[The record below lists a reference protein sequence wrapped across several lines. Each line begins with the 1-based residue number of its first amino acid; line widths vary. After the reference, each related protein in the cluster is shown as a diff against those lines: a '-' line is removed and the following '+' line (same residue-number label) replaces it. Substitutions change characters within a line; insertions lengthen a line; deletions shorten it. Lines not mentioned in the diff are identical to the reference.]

1 VSASE
6 NWAEIRTNRS
16 GCERFSANV
25 EKTAAG
31 PVAQPIAWAN
41 YTAPAMV
48 VTASLRPRALRLLRL
63 LSRPGFHLF
72 LTGLLMVLGFVLA
85 HRISERSGREELSAL
100 STERLE
106 LYASNLAAELGRH
119 ASLPSL
125 LAIDPTLHAL
135 RLAPENAGARLETSQ
150 MLARIS
156 VRAGTSQIFVA
167 DAQGQVL
174 SASEALTPPTR
185 LAEALAQG
193 RTHFFAADPT
203 TGSTDFYLLHTLPPT
218 VWKPTSIVRPEPQ
231 AHQEPAAIVVRFNL
245 APLEATWVDLG
256 LRSQNERI
264 LIADDQDVVIMS
276 SVQAWKYAVL
286 GHADPSRR
294 QALQASARYPQ
305 AIGPNLDLPASLEV
319 HQGQQVSLPLPG
331 AKPMLAQQR
340 QIVPLGLRLVAL
352 SDLTEVR
359 QRAQLAAWGGAA
371 FGASIGLLV
380 LYLSSR
386 RRALR
391 QLTRAQT
398 ELQQAH
404 ALLEQLVD
412 SRTAELRQTNDAL
425 KTQIAQ
431 RLQTEGELLQ
441 ASKLAVLGQMSAGLS
456 HEVNQ
461 PLTALRALA
470 RNSIRLLEAGRPD
483 AVATNLQLMDDMVE
497 RMSQITRQLKSFA
510 RKADEQVTGAVSLLD
525 CVRNALLLLEHR
537 SRALDVQAEIDVP
550 VGLRV
555 RAEANRLE
563 QVLIN
568 LFGNAIDA
576 MQNEAERRLQL
587 QVVAQDGGRRA
598 LIRVQDSGAGVGEA
612 DLQRLF
618 EPFFTTKPAGEGLG
632 LGLVISA
639 KIVHEFGGA
648 LRAERLEHGMSFEF
662 DLAVE
667 TWTAAPET
675 NDV

>member
-1 VSASE
+1 MPE
-6 NWAEIRTNRS
+6 
-16 GCERFSANV
+16 
-25 EKTAAG
+25 
-31 PVAQPIAWAN
+31 
-41 YTAPAMV
+41 
-48 VTASLRPRALRLLRL
+48 SLRPRALRLLRL
-63 LSRPGFHLF
+63 LGRPGFHLF

-85 HRISERSGREELSAL
+85 HRLSERSGREQLSAL

-125 LAIDPTLHAL
+125 LAIAPTLQAL
-135 RLAPENAGARLETSQ
+135 MQAPDDPERRRAASH
-150 MLARIS
+150 MLARVN
-156 VRAGTSQIFVA
+156 VRAGTHQIFFA
-167 DAQGQVL
+167 TPQGQVL
-174 SASEALTPPTR
+174 SASEPLAPPAR
-185 LAEALAQG
+185 LPEALAQG
-193 RTHFFAADPT
+193 RSHFFAADPN
-203 TGSTDFYLLHTLPPT
+203 TGSTDFYLLHPM
-218 VWKPTSIVRPEPQ
+218 RQ
-231 AHQEPAAIVVRFNL
+231 ASQAAGVIVVRFNL
-245 APLEATWVDLG
+245 APLEATWLDLG
-256 LRSQNERI
+256 LRSQGERI
-264 LIADDQDVVIMS
+264 LVADDQDVVIMS
-276 SVQAWKYAVL
+276 SVQALKYAVL
-286 GHADPSRR
+286 DHADPSRR

-305 AIGPNLDLPASLEV
+305 AIGPDLDLPASLEV
-319 HQGQQVSLPLPG
+319 HQGLQVKLPLPG
-331 AKPMLAQQR
+331 AKTMLAQQR

-371 FGASIGLLV
+371 FGASVGLLV
-380 LYLSSR
+380 LHLSSR

-391 QLTRAQT
+391 QLTQAQAD
-398 ELQQAH
+398 LRQAH
-404 ALLEQLVD
+404 AQLEQLVD

-470 RNSIRLLEAGRPD
+470 RNSMRLLEAGRQD
-483 AVATNLQLMDDMVE
+483 AVAANLQIMDDMVE

-510 RKADEQVTGAVSLLD
+510 RKADEQVTSAVSLLD

-537 SRALDVQAEIDVP
+537 SRALGLATEIDLP
-550 VGLRV
+550 PGLRV

-563 QVLIN
+563 QVLVN

-576 MQNEAERRLQL
+576 MQHEAERRLR
-587 QVVAQDGGRRA
+587 VRAVAQDAGQRV
-598 LIRVQDSGAGVGEA
+598 LVQVQDCGPGVGEA
-612 DLQRLF
+612 DLARLF

-639 KIVHEFGGA
+639 KIVHEFGGT
-648 LRAERLEHGMSFEF
+648 LRAEKLAQGMSFEF

-667 TWTAAPET
+667 SWTAVPET
-675 NDV
+675 HDV

>member
-1 VSASE
+1 
-6 NWAEIRTNRS
+6 
-16 GCERFSANV
+16 
-25 EKTAAG
+25 
-31 PVAQPIAWAN
+31 
-41 YTAPAMV
+41 MV
-48 VTASLRPRALRLLRL
+48 VPESLRPRALRLLRL

-72 LTGLLMVLGFVLA
+72 LTGLLMALGFVLA
-85 HRISERSGREELSAL
+85 HRLSERGGREQLTAL

-125 LAIDPTLHAL
+125 LAIAPTLQAL
-135 RLAPENAGARLETSQ
+135 MQAPGDDERRRAASQ
-150 MLARIS
+150 MLARVN
-156 VRAGTSQIFVA
+156 VRAGTHQIFVA
-167 DAQGQVL
+167 TPEGQVL
-174 SASEALTPPTR
+174 SASEALAPPAR

-193 RTHFFAADPT
+193 RSHFFAADPH
-203 TGSTDFYLLHTLPPT
+203 TGSTDFYLLHPL
-218 VWKPTSIVRPEPQ
+218 RQ
-231 AHQEPAAIVVRFNL
+231 AGVAVGVIVVRFNL
-245 APLEATWVDLG
+245 APLEATWIDLG

-264 LIADDQDVVIMS
+264 LVADDQDVVIMS

-294 QALQASARYPQ
+294 LALQASARYPQ

-319 HQGQQVSLPLPG
+319 HQGLQVRLPLPG
-331 AKPMLAQQR
+331 SRPMLAQQR

-359 QRAQLAAWGGAA
+359 QRAQLAAWGGGA
-371 FGASIGLLV
+371 FGASIGLLT
-380 LYLSSR
+380 LHLSSR

-391 QLTRAQT
+391 QLTQAQADLRQT
-398 ELQQAH
+398 H
-404 ALLEQLVD
+404 AQLEQLVD

-441 ASKLAVLGQMSAGLS
+441 TSKLAVLGQMSAGLS

-470 RNSIRLLEAGRPD
+470 RNSMRLLEGGRLD
-483 AVATNLQLMDDMVE
+483 AVATNLKLMDDMVE
-497 RMSQITRQLKSFA
+497 RMGQITRQLKSFA
-510 RKADEQVTGAVSLLD
+510 RKADEQVTGSVVLLD
-525 CVRNALLLLEHR
+525 SVRNALLLLEHR
-537 SRALDVQAEIDVP
+537 SRALGIATEVELP
-550 VGLRV
+550 PGLRV

-563 QVLIN
+563 QVLVN

-576 MQNEAERRLQL
+576 MQSEPERRLR
-587 QVVAQDGGRRA
+587 VRAIAQDGGRRV
-598 LIRVQDSGAGVGEA
+598 LVQVQDSGAGVGDEQ
-612 DLQRLF
+612 LPHLF

-639 KIVHEFGGA
+639 KIVHEFGGT
-648 LRAERLEHGMSFEF
+648 LRAERLAGGQHGMSFEF

-667 TWTAAPET
+667 TWEARET
-675 NDV
+675 EDV

>member
-1 VSASE
+1 
-6 NWAEIRTNRS
+6 
-16 GCERFSANV
+16 
-25 EKTAAG
+25 
-31 PVAQPIAWAN
+31 
-41 YTAPAMV
+41 MV
-48 VTASLRPRALRLLRL
+48 VPESLRPRALRLLRL

-72 LTGLLMVLGFVLA
+72 LTGLLMALGFVLA
-85 HRISERSGREELSAL
+85 HRLSEQLTAL

-125 LAIDPTLHAL
+125 LAIAPTLQAL
-135 RLAPENAGARLETSQ
+135 MRAPGDDERRRAASQ
-150 MLARIS
+150 MLARVN
-156 VRAGTSQIFVA
+156 VRAGTHQIFVA
-167 DAQGQVL
+167 TPEGQVL
-174 SASEALTPPTR
+174 SASEALAPPAR

-193 RTHFFAADPT
+193 RSHFFAADPH
-203 TGSTDFYLLHTLPPT
+203 TGSTDFYLLHPL
-218 VWKPTSIVRPEPQ
+218 RQ
-231 AHQEPAAIVVRFNL
+231 AGVAVGVIVVRFNL
-245 APLEATWVDLG
+245 APLEATWIDLG

-264 LIADDQDVVIMS
+264 LVADDQDVVIMS

-294 QALQASARYPQ
+294 LALQASARYPQ

-319 HQGQQVSLPLPG
+319 HQGLQVRLPLPG
-331 AKPMLAQQR
+331 SRPMLAQQR

-359 QRAQLAAWGGAA
+359 QRAQLAAWGGGA
-371 FGASIGLLV
+371 FGASIGLLT
-380 LYLSSR
+380 LHLSSR

-391 QLTRAQT
+391 QLTQAQADLRQT
-398 ELQQAH
+398 H
-404 ALLEQLVD
+404 AQLEQLVD

-441 ASKLAVLGQMSAGLS
+441 TSKLAVLGQMSAGLS

-470 RNSIRLLEAGRPD
+470 RNSMRLLEGGRLD
-483 AVATNLQLMDDMVE
+483 AVATNLKLMDDMVE
-497 RMSQITRQLKSFA
+497 RMGQITRQLKSFA
-510 RKADEQVTGAVSLLD
+510 RKADEQVTGSVVLLD
-525 CVRNALLLLEHR
+525 SVRNALLLLEHR
-537 SRALDVQAEIDVP
+537 SRALGITTEVELP
-550 VGLRV
+550 PGLRV

-563 QVLIN
+563 QVLVN

-576 MQNEAERRLQL
+576 MQNEPERRLR
-587 QVVAQDGGRRA
+587 VRATAQDGGRRV
-598 LIRVQDSGAGVGEA
+598 LVQVQDSGAGVGDEQ
-612 DLQRLF
+612 LPHLF

-639 KIVHEFGGA
+639 KIVHEFGGT
-648 LRAERLEHGMSFEF
+648 LRAERLAGGQHGMSFEF

-667 TWTAAPET
+667 TWEARET
-675 NDV
+675 EDV

>member
-1 VSASE
+1 VGKLAPVSDA
-6 NWAEIRTNRS
+6 
-16 GCERFSANV
+16 
-25 EKTAAG
+25 
-31 PVAQPIAWAN
+31 
-41 YTAPAMV
+41 
-48 VTASLRPRALRLLRL
+48 LRPRALRLIRL

-72 LTGLLMVLGFVLA
+72 LTGALIVLGFVLA
-85 HRISERSGREELSAL
+85 HRFSERSGREALSAL

-106 LYASNLAAELGRH
+106 LYASNLAAELARH

-125 LAIDPTLHAL
+125 LAIAPTLQAL
-135 RLAPENAGARLETSQ
+135 MQALPNTDASAEARRAASQ
-150 MLARIS
+150 MLARVN
-156 VRAGTSQIFVA
+156 VRAGTHQIFVTTLE
-167 DAQGQVL
+167 GQVL
-174 SASEALTPPTR
+174 SASEPLAPPAR

-193 RTHFFAADPT
+193 RTHFFAADAN
-203 TGSTDFYLLHTLPPT
+203 TGSTDFYLLHTL
-218 VWKPTSIVRPEPQ
+218 RQ
-231 AHQEPAAIVVRFNL
+231 AGQDAGVIVVRFNL

-256 LRSQNERI
+256 ARSQGERI
-264 LIADDQDVVIMS
+264 LVADDQDVVIMS

-305 AIGPNLDLPASLEV
+305 AIGPDLELPASLEV
-319 HQGQQVSLPLPG
+319 HQGQQVQLPLQG
-331 AKPMLAQQR
+331 SHAMLAQQR

-352 SDLTEVR
+352 SDLSEVR

-371 FGASIGLLV
+371 FGASIGLLI

-391 QLTRAQT
+391 QLTQAQAD
-398 ELQQAH
+398 LRQAH
-404 ALLEQLVD
+404 SQLEQLVD
-412 SRTAELRQTNDAL
+412 SRTAELRQTNEAL

-470 RNSIRLLEAGRPD
+470 RNSLRLLESGRQD
-483 AVATNLQLMDDMVE
+483 AVASNLQLIDDMVE

-510 RKADEQVTGAVSLLD
+510 RKADEQVAGSTPLLAS
-525 CVRNALLLLEHR
+525 VRNALLLLEHR
-537 SRALDVQAEIDVP
+537 SRALDVQAQIDVP
-550 VGLRV
+550 ADLRV
-555 RAEANRLE
+555 HAEANRLE
-563 QVLIN
+563 QVLVN
-568 LFGNAIDA
+568 LFGNALDA
-576 MQNEAERRLQL
+576 MQGENERLLRVQAVPL
-587 QVVAQDGGRRA
+587 DAGRRA
-598 LIRVQDSGAGVGEA
+598 RVQVQDSGAGVTDEQ
-612 DLQRLF
+612 LQHLF

-639 KIVHEFGGA
+639 KIVHEFGGT
-648 LRAERLEHGMSFEF
+648 LRAERLAHGMSFEF

-667 TWTAAPET
+667 AWGAE
-675 NDV
+675 DV

>member
-1 VSASE
+1 
-6 NWAEIRTNRS
+6 
-16 GCERFSANV
+16 
-25 EKTAAG
+25 
-31 PVAQPIAWAN
+31 
-41 YTAPAMV
+41 MV
-48 VTASLRPRALRLLRL
+48 VPDSLRPRALRLLRL

-85 HRISERSGREELSAL
+85 HRLSERSGREQLSAL

-125 LAIDPTLHAL
+125 LAIAPTLQAL
-135 RLAPENAGARLETSQ
+135 MQAPDDAQARRAASQ
-150 MLARIS
+150 MLARVN
-156 VRAGTSQIFVA
+156 VRAGTHQIFVA
-167 DAQGQVL
+167 GPQGQVL
-174 SASEALTPPTR
+174 SASEALTPPGR

-193 RTHFFAADPT
+193 RSHFFAADAN
-203 TGSTDFYLLHTLPPT
+203 TGSTDFYLLHPL
-218 VWKPTSIVRPEPQ
+218 RQ
-231 AHQEPAAIVVRFNL
+231 AGGVIVVRFNL
-245 APLEATWVDLG
+245 APLEATWIDLG
-256 LRSQNERI
+256 LRSQGERI
-264 LIADDQDVVIMS
+264 LVADDQDVVIMS

-286 GHADPSRR
+286 DHADPSRR

-305 AIGPNLDLPASLEV
+305 AIGPDLDLPASLEV
-319 HQGQQVSLPLPG
+319 HQGQQVKLPLPG
-331 AKPMLAQQR
+331 SSGAKLMLAQQR

-352 SDLTEVR
+352 SDLTEVK

-371 FGASIGLLV
+371 FGASVGLLV

-391 QLTRAQT
+391 QVTKAQADLRHT
-398 ELQQAH
+398 H
-404 ALLEQLVD
+404 AQLEQLVD

-470 RNSIRLLEAGRPD
+470 RNSIRLLENGRQD

-497 RMSQITRQLKSFA
+497 RMSRITRQLKSFA
-510 RKADEQVTGAVSLLD
+510 RKADEQVAGSTLLLD

-537 SRALDVQAEIDVP
+537 SRTLDLQTDIDVP
-550 VGLRV
+550 AGLRV

-563 QVLIN
+563 QVLVN

-576 MQNEAERRLQL
+576 MQNETERRLRVL
-587 QVVAQDGGRRA
+587 AIPQDSGRRA

-618 EPFFTTKPAGEGLG
+618 EPFFTTKLAGEGLG

-639 KIVHEFGGA
+639 KIVHEFGGT

-662 DLAVE
+662 DLSVD
-667 TWTAAPET
+667 TWEHQ
-675 NDV
+675 DV

>member
-1 VSASE
+1 
-6 NWAEIRTNRS
+6 
-16 GCERFSANV
+16 
-25 EKTAAG
+25 
-31 PVAQPIAWAN
+31 
-41 YTAPAMV
+41 MV
-48 VTASLRPRALRLLRL
+48 VPAPPRPRALRLPRL

-72 LTGLLMVLGFVLA
+72 LTGALMVLGFVLA
-85 HRISERSGREELSAL
+85 HRLSERSGRDQLSAL

-106 LYASNLAAELGRH
+106 LYASNLSAELGRH

-125 LAIDPTLHAL
+125 LAIAPTLQALMQAPADADARHA
-135 RLAPENAGARLETSQ
+135 ASQ
-150 MLARIS
+150 MLARVN

-174 SASEALTPPTR
+174 SASEALTPPAR

-203 TGSTDFYLLHTLPPT
+203 TGSTDFYLLHPL
-218 VWKPTSIVRPEPQ
+218 RQ
-231 AHQEPAAIVVRFNL
+231 AGHAAGVIVVRFNL

-256 LRSQNERI
+256 ARSQGERI

-276 SVQAWKYAVL
+276 SVQPWKYAVL

-305 AIGPNLDLPASLEV
+305 AIGADLELPASLEV
-319 HQGQQVSLPLPG
+319 HQGQQVLLPLPG

-340 QIVPLGLRLVAL
+340 QLVPLGLRLIAL

-359 QRAQLAAWGGAA
+359 QRAQIAAWGGAA

-380 LYLSSR
+380 LYLASR

-391 QLTRAQT
+391 ELTQAQT
-398 ELQQAH
+398 QLQQAH
-404 ALLEQLVD
+404 AQLEQLVD

-470 RNSIRLLEAGRPD
+470 RNSMRLLEAGRRD
-483 AVATNLQLMDDMVE
+483 AVAANLQIMDDMVE

-510 RKADEQVTGAVSLLD
+510 RKADEQVTGAVVLLD
-525 CVRNALLLLEHR
+525 SVRNALLLLEHR
-537 SRALDVQAEIDVP
+537 SRVLGIATEVDVAP
-550 VGLRV
+550 GLRV

-563 QVLIN
+563 QVLVN
-568 LFGNAIDA
+568 LFGNALDA
-576 MQNEAERRLQL
+576 MQHGDERRLRAR
-587 QVVAQDGGRRA
+587 VVAQDDGRRA
-598 LIRVQDSGAGVGEA
+598 LVQVQDSGTGVGDDE
-612 DLQRLF
+612 LPHLF

-639 KIVHEFGGA
+639 KIVHEFGGT
-648 LRAERLEHGMSFEF
+648 LRAVRLTRGMSFEF
-662 DLAVE
+662 DLGVDGTGPHGQARPDLPPEGAQKARGGPALFGE
-667 TWTAAPET
+667 TE
-675 NDV
+675 DV

>member
-1 VSASE
+1 
-6 NWAEIRTNRS
+6 
-16 GCERFSANV
+16 
-25 EKTAAG
+25 
-31 PVAQPIAWAN
+31 
-41 YTAPAMV
+41 
-48 VTASLRPRALRLLRL
+48 L
-63 LSRPGFHLF
+63 
-72 LTGLLMVLGFVLA
+72 
-85 HRISERSGREELSAL
+85 SERSGREALSAL

-106 LYASNLAAELGRH
+106 LYASNLAAELARQ
-119 ASLPSL
+119 AALPSL
-125 LAIDPTLHAL
+125 LAIAPTLQAL
-135 RLAPENAGARLETSQ
+135 MQAPADAEARRAASQ
-150 MLARIS
+150 MLARVN
-156 VRAGTSQIFVA
+156 VRAGTHQIFVTTLG
-167 DAQGQVL
+167 GQVL
-174 SASEALTPPTR
+174 SASEPLTPPAR

-193 RTHFFAADPT
+193 RTHFFAADAN
-203 TGSTDFYLLHTLPPT
+203 TGSTDFYLLHPL
-218 VWKPTSIVRPEPQ
+218 RQ
-231 AHQEPAAIVVRFNL
+231 AGQEVGVIVVRFNL

-256 LRSQNERI
+256 ARSQGERI
-264 LIADDQDVVIMS
+264 LVADDQDVVIMS
-276 SVQAWKYAVL
+276 TVQAWKYTVL

-294 QALQASARYPQ
+294 QALQASMRYPQ
-305 AIGPNLDLPASLEV
+305 AIGADLELPASLEA
-319 HQGQQVSLPLPG
+319 HQGQQVQLPLPG

-371 FGASIGLLV
+371 FGASIGLLI

-391 QLTRAQT
+391 QLTKAQAD
-398 ELQQAH
+398 LRQAH
-404 ALLEQLVD
+404 AQLEQLVD
-412 SRTAELRQTNDAL
+412 SRTAELRQTNEAL

-470 RNSIRLLEAGRPD
+470 RNSLRLLESGRQD
-483 AVATNLQLMDDMVE
+483 AVATNLQLIDDMVE

-510 RKADEQVTGAVSLLD
+510 RKADEPVEGTAPLLAS
-525 CVRNALLLLEHR
+525 VRNALLLLEHR
-537 SRALDVQAEIDVP
+537 SRALDVQAQIDVP
-550 VGLRV
+550 AGLRV

-563 QVLIN
+563 QVLVN

-576 MQNEAERRLQL
+576 MQGEAERLLRVQAVQL
-587 QVVAQDGGRRA
+587 DSGRRV
-598 LIRVQDSGAGVGEA
+598 RVKVQDSGAGVSDEQ
-612 DLQRLF
+612 LPHLF

-639 KIVHEFGGA
+639 KIIHEFGGT

-662 DLAVE
+662 DLDAE
-667 TWTAAPET
+667 TWEQA
-675 NDV
+675 DV

>member
-1 VSASE
+1 M
-6 NWAEIRTNRS
+6 
-16 GCERFSANV
+16 
-25 EKTAAG
+25 
-31 PVAQPIAWAN
+31 VAPSS
-41 YTAPAMV
+41 P
-48 VTASLRPRALRLLRL
+48 SPLRARARL
-63 LSRPGFHLF
+63 LSRLPSRPGFYF
-72 LTGLLMVLGFVLA
+72 VLTGLLMALGFVLA
-85 HRISERSGREELSAL
+85 HRLSERSGREQLSAL

-125 LAIDPTLHAL
+125 LAIDPTLQAL
-135 RLAPENAGARLETSQ
+135 MLAPDDAGRRRAASQ
-150 MLARIS
+150 VLARVN
-156 VRAGTSQIFVA
+156 VRAGTNQIFVA

-174 SASEALTPPTR
+174 SASETLTPPPR
-185 LAEALAQG
+185 LAEALVQD
-193 RTHFFAADPT
+193 RNHFFAADPN
-203 TGSTDFYLLHTLPPT
+203 TGSTDFYLLHPLRQGGRTAG
-218 VWKPTSIVRPEPQ
+218 V
-231 AHQEPAAIVVRFNL
+231 IVVRFNL

-256 LRSQNERI
+256 LRSQGERI
-264 LIADDQDVVIMS
+264 LVADDQDVVIMS

-286 GHADPSRR
+286 DHADPSRR

-305 AIGPNLDLPASLEV
+305 SIGPDLELPASLEV
-319 HQGQQVSLPLPG
+319 HQGQQVRLPLPG
-331 AKPMLAQQR
+331 MRPMLAQQR

-359 QRAQLAAWGGAA
+359 QRAQIAAWGGAA
-371 FGASIGLLV
+371 FGASVGLAA
-380 LYLSSR
+380 LYLASR

-404 ALLEQLVD
+404 AQLEQLVD

-425 KTQIAQ
+425 KSQIAQ

-470 RNSIRLLEAGRPD
+470 RNSVRLLQAGRHD
-483 AVATNLQLMDDMVE
+483 AVASNLQIMDDMVE
-497 RMSQITRQLKSFA
+497 RMSRITRQLKSFA
-510 RKADEQVTGAVSLLD
+510 RKADEQFVGSTSLLD

-537 SRALDVQAEIDVP
+537 SRALGLLAEVDVP
-550 VGLRV
+550 AGLRV

-563 QVLIN
+563 QVLVN

-576 MQNEAERRLQL
+576 MQQEGERRLIVR
-587 QVVAQDGGRRA
+587 VVAQDEGRRA
-598 LIRVQDSGAGVGEA
+598 LVRVQDSGGGVGEA

-639 KIVHEFGGA
+639 KIVHEFGGT
-648 LRAERLEHGMSFEF
+648 LRAERLEQGMSFEF

-667 TWTAAPET
+667 TWTATPESE
-675 NDV
+675 DV

>member
-1 VSASE
+1 
-6 NWAEIRTNRS
+6 
-16 GCERFSANV
+16 
-25 EKTAAG
+25 
-31 PVAQPIAWAN
+31 
-41 YTAPAMV
+41 MV
-48 VTASLRPRALRLLRL
+48 VPESLRPRALRLLRL
-63 LSRPGFHLF
+63 LSRPGFHFF
-72 LTGLLMVLGFVLA
+72 LTGLLMVLGFALA
-85 HRISERSGREELSAL
+85 HRLSERSGREQLSAL

-125 LAIDPTLHAL
+125 LAIAPTLQAL
-135 RLAPENAGARLETSQ
+135 IQAPEDADTRRAASQ
-150 MLARIS
+150 MLARVN
-156 VRAGTSQIFVA
+156 VRAGTHQLFVA
-167 DAQGQVL
+167 DAKGQVL
-174 SASEALTPPTR
+174 SASETLTPPAR

-193 RTHFFAADPT
+193 RTHFFAADAN
-203 TGSTDFYLLHTLPPT
+203 TGSTDFYLLHPLRQG
-218 VWKPTSIVRPEPQ
+218 SRP
-231 AHQEPAAIVVRFNL
+231 AGVIVVRFNL
-245 APLEATWVDLG
+245 APLEATWIDLG

-305 AIGPNLDLPASLEV
+305 AIGPDLDLPASLEV
-319 HQGQQVSLPLPG
+319 HQGQQVKLPLPG
-331 AKPMLAQQR
+331 AYGTKPMLAQQR
-340 QIVPLGLRLVAL
+340 QIVSLGLRLVAL

-371 FGASIGLLV
+371 FGASIGLLA

-391 QLTRAQT
+391 QLTKAQT

-470 RNSIRLLEAGRPD
+470 RNSIRLLEAGRRD

-510 RKADEQVTGAVSLLD
+510 RKADEQVTGSVSLLD

-537 SRALDVQAEIDVP
+537 SRALDVQAAVDVP
-550 VGLRV
+550 AGLRV

-563 QVLIN
+563 QVLVN

-576 MQNEAERRLQL
+576 MQNETERRLRV
-587 QVVAQDGGRRA
+587 QVVAQDVGRRA

-667 TWTAAPET
+667 TWSAVPET
-675 NDV
+675 SNV

>member
-1 VSASE
+1 
-6 NWAEIRTNRS
+6 
-16 GCERFSANV
+16 
-25 EKTAAG
+25 
-31 PVAQPIAWAN
+31 
-41 YTAPAMV
+41 M
-48 VTASLRPRALRLLRL
+48 LRALRLLG
-63 LSRPGFHLF
+63 RPGFHLF
-72 LTGLLMVLGFVLA
+72 LTGLLMALGFVLA
-85 HRISERSGREELSAL
+85 HRLSERSGLEQLSAL

-125 LAIDPTLHAL
+125 LAIDPTLQAL
-135 RLAPENAGARLETSQ
+135 LQAPDDEPARRAASR
-150 MLARIS
+150 MLARVN
-156 VRAGTSQIFVA
+156 VRAGTHQIFVA
-167 DAQGQVL
+167 TPQGEVL
-174 SASEALTPPTR
+174 AASEALSAPTR
-185 LAEALAQG
+185 LTEALAQG
-193 RTHFFAADPT
+193 RVHFFAADPG
-203 TGSTDFYLLHTLPPT
+203 TGSTDFYLLHPL
-218 VWKPTSIVRPEPQ
+218 RQ
-231 AHQEPAAIVVRFNL
+231 ASQPAGVIVVRFNL

-256 LRSQNERI
+256 LRSQGERI
-264 LIADDQDVVIMS
+264 LVADDQDVVIMS

-286 GHADPSRR
+286 DHADPSRR

-305 AIGPNLDLPASLEV
+305 AIGPDLDLPASLEV
-319 HQGQQVSLPLPG
+319 QQGQQVKLPLPGGAAG

-359 QRAQLAAWGGAA
+359 QRAQYAAWGGAA

-391 QLTRAQT
+391 QLTQT
-398 ELQQAH
+398 QAALRQAH
-404 ALLEQLVD
+404 AQLEQLVD

-431 RLQTEGELLQ
+431 RLKTEGELLQ

-470 RNSIRLLEAGRPD
+470 RNSIRLLESGRPD
-483 AVATNLQLMDDMVE
+483 AVSANLQIMDDMVE
-497 RMSQITRQLKSFA
+497 RMSRITSQLKSFA
-510 RKADEQVTGAVSLLD
+510 RKADEQVAGAVALLD

-537 SRALDVQAEIDVP
+537 SRTLGLQAEIDVP
-550 VGLRV
+550 AGLRV

-563 QVLIN
+563 QVLVN

-576 MQNEAERRLQL
+576 MRNEAERRLI
-587 QVVAQDGGRRA
+587 VRATAQDGGRRV
-598 LIRVQDSGAGVGEA
+598 LVSVQDCGAGVGAA

-639 KIVHEFGGA
+639 KIVHEFGGT
-648 LRAERLEHGMSFEF
+648 LRAERLGNGKQGMSFEF

-667 TWTAAPET
+667 TWEATEQA
-675 NDV
+675 DV

>member
-1 VSASE
+1 
-6 NWAEIRTNRS
+6 
-16 GCERFSANV
+16 
-25 EKTAAG
+25 
-31 PVAQPIAWAN
+31 
-41 YTAPAMV
+41 MV
-48 VTASLRPRALRLLRL
+48 VPESFRPRALRLLRL
-63 LSRPGFHLF
+63 LSRPGFFFF

-85 HRISERSGREELSAL
+85 HRLSERSSRDQLSAL

-125 LAIDPTLHAL
+125 LAIDPTLQAL
-135 RLAPENAGARLETSQ
+135 MQAPQDAERRRAASQ
-150 MLARIS
+150 VLARVN
-156 VRAGTSQIFVA
+156 VRAGTHQIFVA
-167 DAQGQVL
+167 DSKGQVL
-174 SASEALTPPTR
+174 SASEALLPPAR

-193 RTHFFAADPT
+193 RSHFFAADANT
-203 TGSTDFYLLHTLPPT
+203 ASTDFYLLHPL
-218 VWKPTSIVRPEPQ
+218 RQ
-231 AHQEPAAIVVRFNL
+231 ASQAVGVIVVRFNL
-245 APLEATWVDLG
+245 APLEATWIDLG
-256 LRSQNERI
+256 LRSQGERI
-264 LIADDQDVVIMS
+264 LVADDQDVVIMS

-286 GHADPSRR
+286 DHADPSRR

-305 AIGPNLDLPASLEV
+305 AIGPNLELPASLEV
-319 HQGQQVSLPLPG
+319 HQGQQVQLPLPG
-331 AKPMLAQQR
+331 SRTMLAQQR

-371 FGASIGLLV
+371 FGASIGLLA

-404 ALLEQLVD
+404 AQLEQLVD

-425 KTQIAQ
+425 KSQIAQ

-470 RNSIRLLEAGRPD
+470 RNSIRLLENGRQD
-483 AVATNLQLMDDMVE
+483 AVAANLQIMDDMVE

-510 RKADEQVTGAVSLLD
+510 RKADEQVTGAVPLLA

-537 SRALDVQAEIDVP
+537 SRALNLQTEIDVP
-550 VGLRV
+550 PGLRV

-563 QVLIN
+563 QVLVN

-576 MQNEAERRLQL
+576 MQNEPERRLR
-587 QVVAQDGGRRA
+587 VRVIAQDEGRRT
-598 LIRVQDSGAGVGEA
+598 LVRVQDSGAGVGEA

-639 KIVHEFGGA
+639 KIVHEFGGT

-667 TWTAAPET
+667 TWTAVPET

>member
-1 VSASE
+1 
-6 NWAEIRTNRS
+6 
-16 GCERFSANV
+16 
-25 EKTAAG
+25 
-31 PVAQPIAWAN
+31 
-41 YTAPAMV
+41 MV
-48 VTASLRPRALRLLRL
+48 VPASLRPRALRLLRL

-85 HRISERSGREELSAL
+85 HRLSERSGREQLSAL

-125 LAIDPTLHAL
+125 LAIAPTLQAL
-135 RLAPENAGARLETSQ
+135 IQAPDSSDARRAASQ
-150 MLARIS
+150 MLARVN
-156 VRAGTSQIFVA
+156 VRAGTHQIFVA
-167 DAQGQVL
+167 DSEGQVL
-174 SASEALTPPTR
+174 SASETLVPPAR
-185 LAEALAQG
+185 LPEALAQG
-193 RTHFFAADPT
+193 RTHFFAADPS
-203 TGSTDFYLLHTLPPT
+203 TGSTDFYLLHPL
-218 VWKPTSIVRPEPQ
+218 RQ
-231 AHQEPAAIVVRFNL
+231 AGQSGGVIVVRFNL
-245 APLEATWVDLG
+245 APLEATWIDLG

-276 SVQAWKYAVL
+276 SVQPWKYAVL

-305 AIGPNLDLPASLEV
+305 AIGPDLDLPASLEV
-319 HQGQQVSLPLPG
+319 HQGQQVKLPG
-331 AKPMLAQQR
+331 QAAMLAQQR
-340 QIVPLGLRLVAL
+340 QLVPLGLRLVAL

-359 QRAQLAAWGGAA
+359 QRAQIAAWGGAA

-391 QLTRAQT
+391 QLTKAQT

-404 ALLEQLVD
+404 AQLEQLVD

-470 RNSIRLLEAGRPD
+470 RNSIRLLESGRQD
-483 AVATNLQLMDDMVE
+483 VVATNLKLMDEMVE
-497 RMSQITRQLKSFA
+497 RMGQITRQLKSFA

-525 CVRNALLLLEHR
+525 SVRNAQVLLEHR
-537 SRALDVQAEIDVP
+537 SRALGIAVSVDVP
-550 VGLRV
+550 AGLRV

-563 QVLIN
+563 QVLVN

-576 MQNEAERRLQL
+576 MQNEPERRLL
-587 QVVAQDGGRRA
+587 VRVTAQEGSARA
-598 LIRVQDSGAGVGEA
+598 LVQVQDSGAGVGDEQ
-612 DLQRLF
+612 LPHLF

-639 KIVHEFGGA
+639 KIVNEFGGT
-648 LRAERLEHGMSFEF
+648 LRAVRLGHGMSFEF
-662 DLAVE
+662 DLGVD
-667 TWTAAPET
+667 TWESQ
-675 NDV
+675 DV

>member
-1 VSASE
+1 
-6 NWAEIRTNRS
+6 
-16 GCERFSANV
+16 
-25 EKTAAG
+25 
-31 PVAQPIAWAN
+31 
-41 YTAPAMV
+41 MV
-48 VTASLRPRALRLLRL
+48 VLDSPRPRALRLLRL

-85 HRISERSGREELSAL
+85 HRLSERSGREQLSAL

-125 LAIDPTLHAL
+125 LAIDPTLQAL
-135 RLAPENAGARLETSQ
+135 VQSPHDVQARRAASQ
-150 MLARIS
+150 VLARVN
-156 VRAGTSQIFVA
+156 VRAGTQQIFVA

-174 SASEALTPPTR
+174 SASEALTPPAR

-193 RTHFFAADPT
+193 RSHFFAADAG
-203 TGSTDFYLLHTLPPT
+203 TGSTDFYLLHPL
-218 VWKPTSIVRPEPQ
+218 RQ
-231 AHQEPAAIVVRFNL
+231 ASNPVGVIVVRFNL

-256 LRSQNERI
+256 LRSQGERI
-264 LIADDQDVVIMS
+264 LVADDQDVVIMS

-286 GHADPSRR
+286 DHADPSRR

-305 AIGPNLDLPASLEV
+305 AIGPDLELPASLEL
-319 HQGQQVSLPLPG
+319 HQGQQVLLPLPG
-331 AKPMLAQQR
+331 TAAAKPMLAQQR
-340 QIVPLGLRLVAL
+340 QLVPLGLRLVAL

-371 FGASIGLLV
+371 FGASIGLLA

-391 QLTRAQT
+391 QLFKAQAD
-398 ELQQAH
+398 LQQAH
-404 ALLEQLVD
+404 AQLEQVVD

-425 KTQIAQ
+425 KSQIAQ

-470 RNSIRLLEAGRPD
+470 RNSMRLLESGRQD
-483 AVATNLQLMDDMVE
+483 AVASNLQIMDDMVE

-510 RKADEQVTGAVSLLD
+510 RKADEQVTGAVPLLG

-537 SRALDVQAEIDVP
+537 SRALDVRAEIDVTA
-550 VGLRV
+550 GLRV

-563 QVLIN
+563 QVLVN

-576 MQNEAERRLQL
+576 MQNEPERCLRVQ
-587 QVVAQDGGRRA
+587 AQALDAGRRV
-598 LIRVQDSGAGVGEA
+598 LVKVQDSGAGVSDEQ
-612 DLQRLF
+612 LQRLF

-639 KIVHEFGGA
+639 KIVHELGGT

-662 DLAVE
+662 DLGVE
-667 TWTAAPET
+667 TWTAIPEI